1 MFKWIAES
9 DDGSFHDESS
19 RTFATQRECYED
31 MLIAATRKM
40 RWNIDY
46 DDVTSDD
53 ETYEEDG
60 IIKTTGEMKKAPF
73 DLPDVDNWAIVYRL
87 ECHPHMIQHLS
98 YSGLYTYRIIRED
111 S

>member
-19 RTFATQRECYED
+19 RIFATQRECYED
-31 MLIAATRKM
+31 MLIAATEKM
-40 RWNIDY
+40 RWNVTY
-46 DDVTSDD
+46 NDVIEDC
-53 ETYEEDG
+53 EIYEEDG
-60 IIKTTGEMKKAPF
+60 LVKTPGEMIDYGGEHAPG
-73 DLPDVDNWAIVYRL
+73 DNWAIGYRL
-87 ECHPHMIQHLS
+87 ECHPHMIQHAS